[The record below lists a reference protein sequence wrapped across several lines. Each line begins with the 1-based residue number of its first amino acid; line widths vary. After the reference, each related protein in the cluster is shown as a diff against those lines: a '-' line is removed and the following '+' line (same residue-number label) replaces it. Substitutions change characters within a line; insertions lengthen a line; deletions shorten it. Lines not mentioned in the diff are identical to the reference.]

1 MSAGIQ
7 LNLPDC
13 QFPHMHPCKGCWERT
28 QSIQSQAT
36 VCSTVHDRDPSHSL
50 TFWIQKYNWKL
61 ICQRETIVS
70 KQFRERKIFDNQ
82 QSKMVHVIPCRDCA
96 GAADKKNPTQYK
108 GHHGGLDPVALGQTN
123 EPGHKQCVHYLVW
136 KGLVKGS
143 CKCRRTKQSICS
155 TTRRIS
161 RTFWE
166 EVLRYCTWFFKG
178 QFGNKNQSKLQQESF
193 PNGKTPYYW

>member
-1 MSAGIQ
+1 MT
-7 LNLPDC
+7 L
-13 QFPHMHPCKGCWERT
+13 
-28 QSIQSQAT
+28 
-36 VCSTVHDRDPSHSL
+36 DRDPSHSL

-70 KQFRERKIFDNQ
+70 KQFRE
-82 QSKMVHVIPCRDCA
+82 
-96 GAADKKNPTQYK
+96 KKNWQPAVKDGSCNSMPRLRRSSRQKKTTQYK

-155 TTRRIS
+155 TTCRIS